1 MKNPNKEYRQILD
14 DDLITLLSLSVRAMP
29 PTNDV
34 KMRMKELLFKKVED
48 AFDETKYFIFA
59 NMGRWVN
66 AMPGVEVKILH
77 ETQLSK
83 SYLVKL
89 SAHAEIPEHNHTQNE
104 ESFVIEGE
112 VMLDGTLC
120 RQGDYHFAA
129 AGSQHS
135 LIRSDLGCTLL
146 VKTS

>member
-1 MKNPNKEYRQILD
+1 MLD
-14 DDLITLLSLSVRAMP
+14 DDLATLLSLSAP
-29 PTNDV
+29 AISPAADAKT
-34 KMRMKELLFKKVED
+34 RMKEKLFKKVED
-48 AFDETKYFIFA
+48 AFNEGKFFIFA
-59 NMGRWVN
+59 NMGNWVN
-66 AMPGVEVKILH
+66 AMPGVEVKMLH
-77 ETQLSK
+77 ETPGTK

-89 SAHAEIPEHNHTQNE
+89 SAHAEIPGHDHTCNE

-129 AGSQHS
+129 AGSQHRA
-135 LIRSDLGCTLL
+135 IRSDLGCTLL